1 MKSAFDI
8 NILRSIKDSLGRFVA
23 IAGIV
28 ALGCGFYAGL
38 RMTAPDMDM
47 TADAYYDQTDLM
59 DIRVVSTLGLTDADL
74 QAIRAVPGVQAVEGG
89 YETDVMVTLNDEQY
103 AMRVHSLPYAALTSG
118 SGDEGATI
126 ASEAEQDA
134 LNKLTLVEGEW
145 PAAPDE
151 CVISAD
157 NVMNAPVA
165 LGDVIQVDEGVQDL
179 DDTLTERSYRIVG
192 FAHSPYYV
200 STTAMGSTSLG
211 SGAID
216 QFMYVPVNDFAAD
229 LPYTEAFIQV
239 SGAKAKLSGSAAYQ
253 DCIDEVMKELHG
265 IEGEREA
272 ARLAEVRADA
282 QEELDERRA
291 DYERERAD
299 AEAQLADARLQ
310 LDEAAAT
317 LERSRQKL
325 ARGQADYEAGKTEL
339 VRQRESAEAQMAEG
353 QAQID
358 AQRSVLEASEEEL
371 VQAKAQLDAGWQQAA
386 ALPSVIPGLPPVTPD
401 TIDAAISFLEAAIA
415 VHPSDDLKQALS
427 SLQKLKENQTA
438 YDAGQAAYEAGSA
451 QITAAQRQLD
461 EQRSQ
466 AADRFTQAQ
475 AQLDSAAAEL
485 ESGRAQLANGE
496 ADYEAGFAEY
506 QEEYAKAQD
515 EFARAEQR
523 LADAQADIDA
533 IEEPEWLIMDRTKN
547 PGVVSFASDA
557 DRVDSIASFFPFIF
571 FLVAALVAL
580 TTMTRMVEEER
591 VLIGTFKA
599 LGYSRA
605 RITSKYLIYGAAAS
619 IIGSV
624 VGIVVLSLI
633 LPPIIME
640 AYAIIYSV
648 PHGLLMPIDLGIA
661 LSAAGL
667 GVGVTLIATWA
678 AAASTLRETP
688 AQLMLPRAPKEGKR
702 ILLERI
708 TPLWRRVSFSWKVTF
723 RNIFR
728 YKKRLI
734 MTVIGIA
741 GCTGLLLTGLGLQD
755 SINDIIDKQFGQ
767 TVKYN
772 MIITEDD
779 DISLASAA
787 KVDELLSDEKQV
799 FAQAESFDESM
810 VATVEGGKDHSVT
823 LIVPDDPLRYQEL
836 WVMRTRVGQEPIPL
850 EEDSVIITEKLGN
863 ELGLSVG
870 ESLTL
875 ATQDQMGNA
884 TDDRRSFT
892 VTGIMENY
900 IANYVFM
907 GKQVYEDAYGKAPI
921 PNAIYAEVAEDEGL
935 RKDLSEELRAI
946 DGIKTVAFNDET
958 ISSYRTMLRSVN
970 MIVVVLVVA
979 AAALAFIVLYNL
991 TNINITERQR
1001 EIATLKVL
1009 GFTSREVDMY
1019 IYREIIILTILGAL
1033 VGLFFG
1039 VFLESFVIVTAE
1051 VDYVMFG
1058 RDIHLFSFIIAF
1070 VVTILF
1076 AVLVMLFMKRKL
1088 AGIDMIESL
1097 KSNE

>member
-1 MKSAFDI
+1 MKSAFNI

-74 QAIRAVPGVQAVEGG
+74 QALREVPGVQAVEGG

-103 AMRVHSLPYAALTSG
+103 AMRIHSLPYSV
-118 SGDEGATI
+118 SVSESMDEVMTI
-126 ASEAEQDA
+126 TNGPEQAA
-134 LNKLTLVEGEW
+134 LNKLTLVEGDW
-145 PAAPDE
+145 PAALDE
-151 CVISAD
+151 CIISAD

-179 DDTLTERSYRIVG
+179 DDTLKERSYKVVG

-211 SGAID
+211 SGSID
-216 QFMYVPVNDFAAD
+216 QFMYVPANDFSPD

-239 SGAKAKLSGSAAYQ
+239 EGAKGLLAGSSDYQ
-253 DCIDEVMKELHG
+253 SRVDEVMKELHG
-265 IEGEREA
+265 IQQEREA
-272 ARLAEVRADA
+272 ARLVEVKADA

-299 AEAQLADARLQ
+299 AEAQLTDAKRQ
-310 LDEAAAT
+310 LDEAATT
-317 LERSRQKL
+317 LEESRQKL
-325 ARGQADYEAGKTEL
+325 VRGQADYDAGKAQL
-339 VRQRESAEAQMAEG
+339 VQQRALAEAQMAEG

-358 AQRSVLEASEEEL
+358 AQQQVLQESA
-371 VQAKAQLDAGWQQAA
+371 AQLEQGAAKLQEAWAQAGIAPDQAQEAIQQLQSEIAALDPADPDHAEKLKALQMRIGLLQELSRQQA
-386 ALPSVIPGLPPVTPD
+386 
-401 TIDAAISFLEAAIA
+401 E
-415 VHPSDDLKQALS
+415 
-427 SLQKLKENQTA
+427 
-438 YDAGQAAYEAGSA
+438 YDEGKAAYEAGVA
-451 QITAAQRQLD
+451 QLKAAQQQLD
-461 EQRSQ
+461 EKRYQ
-466 AADRFTQAQ
+466 AEAQFAQAQ

-485 ESGRAQLANGE
+485 ESGRAQLASGE
-496 ADYEAGFAEY
+496 ADYGSGLAEY

-515 EFARAEQR
+515 EFASAEQK
-523 LADAQADIDA
+523 LDDAQADIDA

-547 PGVVSFASDA
+547 PGVVSFSSDA

-619 IIGSV
+619 ITGSIL
-624 VGIVVLSLI
+624 GILVLSLI
-633 LPPIIME
+633 LPPVIME

-648 PHGLLMPIDLGIA
+648 PHGLLMPLDLGVA
-661 LSAAGL
+661 LSSAGL

-708 TPLWRRVSFSWKVTF
+708 TPLWQRVSFSWKVTF

-772 MIITEDD
+772 MIVTEDE
-779 DISLASAA
+779 DISLASTA
-787 KVDELLSDEKQV
+787 KVDEVLSDEKRI
-799 FAQAESFDESM
+799 FATAESFDESM
-810 VATVEGGKDHSVT
+810 VATAEGGKDYSVT
-823 LIVPDDPLRYQEL
+823 LIVPDDPQRYQEL
-836 WVMRTRVGQEPIPL
+836 WVMRTRIGHEPIPL
-850 EEDSVIITEKLGN
+850 EENSVIITEKLGN
-863 ELGLSVG
+863 ELGVSVG

-884 TDDRRSFT
+884 TDDRKSFT

-907 GKQVYEDAYGKAPI
+907 GKQAYGDAYGKVPV
-921 PNAIYAEVAEDEGL
+921 PNTIYAEAVEDLGV
-935 RKDLSEELRAI
+935 RKELSEELRAI
-946 DGIKTVAFNDET
+946 DGVKTVAFNDET
-958 ISSYRTMLRSVN
+958 ISSYRTMLKSVN

-1009 GFTSREVDMY
+1009 GFTPREVDMY
-1019 IYREIIILTILGAL
+1019 IYRETIILTILGAL
-1033 VGLFFG
+1033 VGLIFG
-1039 VFLESFVIVTAE
+1039 VFLEGFVIVTAE

-1058 RDIHLFSFIIAF
+1058 RDIHALSFVVAF

-1076 AVLVMLFMKRKL
+1076 AVLVMLVMRRKL
-1088 AGIDMIESL
+1088 AAIDMIESL